1 MCRLVP
7 EPQHSSMIVELTSE
21 CVGHCRVFTCPLP
34 LRIYELVPTPYN
46 QLFILGIIYSI

>member
-21 CVGHCRVFTCPLP
+21 CVGHCRVFTCPLQM
-34 LRIYELVPTPYN
+34 RIYELVPTSYH
-46 QLFILGIIYSI
+46 QLFIFGYI